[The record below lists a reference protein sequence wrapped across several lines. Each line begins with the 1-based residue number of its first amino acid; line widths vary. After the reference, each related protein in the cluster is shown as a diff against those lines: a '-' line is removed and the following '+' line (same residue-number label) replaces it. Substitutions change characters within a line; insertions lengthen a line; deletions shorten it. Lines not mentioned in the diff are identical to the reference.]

1 MVVVAGA
8 VRVRALGKAM
18 VAGHPAARASEF
30 GAAMVA
36 GHPAAK
42 GVAEAGENCHL
53 VLVPEELPAP

>member
-8 VRVRALGKAM
+8 VRVRALGTAM
-18 VAGHPAARASEF
+18 VAAHPAARAREF

-36 GHPAAK
+36 AHPAVK
-42 GVAEAGENCHL
+42 GFAGPRENCHL